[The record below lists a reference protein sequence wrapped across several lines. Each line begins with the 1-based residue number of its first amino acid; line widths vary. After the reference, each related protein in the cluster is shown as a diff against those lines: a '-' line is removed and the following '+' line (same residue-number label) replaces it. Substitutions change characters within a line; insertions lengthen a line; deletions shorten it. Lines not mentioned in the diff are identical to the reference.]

1 MTDAGMCSCGGRGV
15 ACPPPWWVGWRVG
28 PTPSPYPSRGWS
40 VTLAQD
46 ARIAAKYGSPNS
58 ILRSSKIETLVWAMS
73 FDAFTLFTGVMDPGT
88 AETLAAICRAQGLG
102 RAIDVAMIDDSMA
115 SELLQQHGELREP
128 LMRAIAAARPLVGGW
143 ATSFRLKGEASVGGG
158 SGGGS
163 AVSQLPLPSAPCS
176 DGAPARLCVQGT
188 RSEPS
193 VAPGSEPTAVVRS
206 SRLLLVHQEDRWGGV
221 W

>member
-1 MTDAGMCSCGGRGV
+1 MEGWPNTLAL
-15 ACPPPWWVGWRVG
+15 PP
-28 PTPSPYPSRGWS
+28 SLGWS
-40 VTLAQD
+40 VAILAQG

-143 ATSFRLKGEASVGGG
+143 ATSFRKKGERSVGAARGG
-158 SGGGS
+158 VLRFPSPPS
-163 AVSQLPLPSAPCS
+163 RPPPVPTEPLRVCVCRV
-176 DGAPARLCVQGT
+176 PARNRPLHREVSLP
-188 RSEPS
+188 R
-193 VAPGSEPTAVVRS
+193 
-206 SRLLLVHQEDRWGGV
+206 
-221 W
+221 